1 MPRRVYAGY
10 LASLSVL
17 LTSSAVAQE
26 GRPEFQPIPERFGYF
41 QENERLWDSI
51 VAGEMGVS
59 RAHAW
64 RLFAGM
70 NQPLEPGTPN
80 SWPIWFSWPT
90 SAQAFAVGGAHSEAV
105 SSIRVSPQIKEIH
118 KARSAG
124 ADIPVN
130 TKGPSYPVPDAVKSM
145 YPTAIKTDGSVKDG
159 AFFVN
164 NGDIMIA
171 VESLSPEG
179 FGQIRDQGLYQASV
193 LEGLWKDGES
203 IDLTD
208 RYVSTKHMYWPVKKD
223 GLTALPW
230 WDNNYSPMYNDYV
243 GYENWGTV
251 VAIDP
256 GGDAVGDWVTVD
268 YLHGVQN
275 HDGSA
280 METRR
285 ATGQAVGLDRFYHH
299 QVTDA
304 DWGIFTDADK
314 AILSQASYWLY
325 DEPFE
330 PGDYLVEVAMH
341 IVTKEVPTWTLQS
354 FWWSG
359 RSDEGP
365 YSWDRPEME
374 AEGPWDQYLLTE
386 ANAFDPGP
394 DGELPIAVN
403 PYIEGV
409 IHPIRTNCRN
419 CHVRAGYTPKDA
431 PNKTGYSSPNC
442 PDLLAPLMPN
452 DACFKGV
459 TLSDFAWI
467 IPDRAQ

>member
-1 MPRRVYAGY
+1 MPRLRTAGC
-10 LASLSVL
+10 LTGLGL
-17 LTSSAVAQE
+17 LCAAPVFAQE
-26 GRPEFQPIPERFGYF
+26 GRPDFQPIPERFGYF
-41 QENERLWDSI
+41 QENEKLWESI
-51 VAGEMGVS
+51 EEGDMRPS
-59 RAHAW
+59 REHAW
-64 RLFAGM
+64 RLFAGI
-70 NQPLEPGTPN
+70 NQPLYPEDRN

-90 SAQAFAVGGAHSEAV
+90 SAQAFAKDGQHSERV
-105 SSIRVSPQIKEIH
+105 VSIRVSPQIQQIRKAKEG
-118 KARSAG
+118 G

-130 TKGPSYPVPDAVKSM
+130 TDGPNYPVPQAVKDM
-145 YPTAIKTDGSVKDG
+145 YPGAISEDGSVKDG

-171 VESLSPEG
+171 AESLSPEG
-179 FGQIRDQGLYQASV
+179 FGQIREEELYKKDVLQALFEDGL
-193 LEGLWKDGES
+193 S

-208 RYVSTKHMYWPVKKD
+208 RYISTKHMYWPVKRD

-230 WDNNYSPMYNDYV
+230 WDNNYSPMFNGYV

-256 GGDAVGDWVTVD
+256 SADRIGEWVDID
-268 YLHGVQN
+268 YLYGIQN
-275 HDGSA
+275 HDKTP

-285 ATGQAVGLDRFYHH
+285 ASAQVVGLDRFYHH
-299 QVTDA
+299 QVTDE

-314 AILSQASYWLY
+314 AIISQASYWLY

-330 PGDYLVEVAMH
+330 PGDYLVEVALH
-341 IVTKEVPTWTLQS
+341 IFTKEVPTWTLQS
-354 FWWSG
+354 FWWSA
-359 RSDEGP
+359 RPDEGP
-365 YSWDRPEME
+365 YAWDRPEME
-374 AEGPWDQYLLTE
+374 AEGPWRHYLLTE
-386 ANAFDPGP
+386 ANAYKPGP

-431 PNKTGYSSPNC
+431 PVKTGYSNPNC
-442 PDLLAPLMPN
+442 PDLLAALTPD

-459 TLSDFAWI
+459 TRSDFAWI